1 MLHAIK
7 NLLDKFKNGSL
18 SLYSKLR
25 LIIDMKV
32 NIPTHSFIAY
42 TFIDSGSGEQLAQA
56 RNDNVRLPGS
66 PYTALDTVRG
76 RSAGPGPR

>member
-1 MLHAIK
+1 
-7 NLLDKFKNGSL
+7 
-18 SLYSKLR
+18 
-25 LIIDMKV
+25 MKV